1 MNTLLINNRRYTC
14 ELWELMSWDKLHAI
28 LRYDEQR
35 RRSDRQ
41 SVDRLTAELLTKI
54 AGVRRRWHTVPT
66 RTTGY
71 SSRSASSRIFPTS
84 CGDSKTCYPT
94 RHEAPGKGEPEQ
106 PFAARGRNGLG
117 RKPDTDVPD
126 NGFGLV
132 PGLGP
137 LFTRQM
143 AVRAADR
150 GPALAGSGK
159 RLRPKSP
166 PQGRSSE
173 TETAS
178 IFRSL
183 LRPNRTGPPAVP
195 QSLSALLLQ
204 AVAPAGHDTEQ
215 STWCDLLAWTGHYV
229 AGEIERTGQM
239 KCPDF
244 MDLVHSRLKIARIAQ
259 SNARLRT
266 GPLSRIARQ
275 GKVRQRGNARIQ
287 AANASIRTAERF
299 GNQTAAPFLSES
311 PETRSSLGTGS
322 APRSAPFERDTLS
335 NASRPCKRD
344 RIGPAIRTRRT

>member
-54 AGVRRRWHTVPT
+54 AGVRRPLAYRTDPDDRDT
-66 RTTGY
+66 RRGAPRLV
-71 SSRSASSRIFPTS
+71 SSPRVAA
-84 CGDSKTCYPT
+84 T
-94 RHEAPGKGEPEQ
+94 RKHAIRRDTKPREKGEPEQ

-229 AGEIERTGQM
+229 AGEIERTGSE

-244 MDLVHSRLKIARIAQ
+244 MDLVHSRLKMH
-259 SNARLRT
+259 
-266 GPLSRIARQ
+266 G
-275 GKVRQRGNARIQ
+275 
-287 AANASIRTAERF
+287 
-299 GNQTAAPFLSES
+299 
-311 PETRSSLGTGS
+311 
-322 APRSAPFERDTLS
+322 
-335 NASRPCKRD
+335 
-344 RIGPAIRTRRT
+344 